1 MKRYRSAASGLAALI
16 LAACASTPAPKP
28 VANAPVSAADR
39 SAPRITRMDP
49 RPAAVPPAAAPR
61 NAIAAPSFSP
71 AVYGRPG
78 DLPGWE
84 REDHVAALT
93 AYQEGCALAREIEA
107 QETCNAARLLGR
119 ADEPTAR
126 RFLETAFRVEPL
138 GGPGLLTAYFS
149 PQYEARETPGGEFI
163 AAVRPAPADLKPG
176 QTYADRTTIEDR
188 PPNGALAW
196 MRAEDLFFLQI
207 QGSGTLV
214 YPDGHKMKAV
224 FAAHN
229 SRTFVGIA
237 NPMRDR
243 GLLPANNTS
252 GDAIRHWLADNRGP
266 RAAEIMRLNPRYV
279 FFRLEADDGV
289 EPIGAAALPL
299 PAGHAIAVAP
309 GYHAYGEAIW
319 IDASAPTLSGAF
331 PVYQRMVMALDTGGA
346 IKGEV
351 RADLYLG
358 RGDDA
363 GREAGRV
370 RHDLRMYRLVPL
382 GRRG

>member
-1 MKRYRSAASGLAALI
+1 MKRYLPAALSLAALF
-16 LAACASTPAPKP
+16 LYACASTPAPKP
-28 VANAPVSAADR
+28 VSGAPSNAA
-39 SAPRITRMDP
+39 APRGIARVDP
-49 RPAAVPPAAAPR
+49 RPAAAAP
-61 NAIAAPSFSP
+61 ATAAQRTPEPAQVRPALAYSSP
-71 AVYGRPG
+71 GG
-78 DLPGWE
+78 LPGWAQ
-84 REDHVAALT
+84 EDHVAALT
-93 AYQEGCALAREIEA
+93 AYQEGCALSHAVEA
-107 QETCNAARLLGR
+107 QETCNAARLLGQT
-119 ADEPTAR
+119 DEVTAR
-126 RFLETAFRVEPL
+126 RFLETAFKVESL

-149 PQYEARETPGGEFI
+149 PQYEARERPGGEFT
-163 AAVRPAPADLKPG
+163 AAVRPAPVDLKQG
-176 QTYADRTTIEDR
+176 QLYADRTAIEDR

-196 MRAEDLFFLQI
+196 MKPEDLFFLQI

-237 NPMRDR
+237 NPMRER
-243 GLLPANNTS
+243 GMLPANNTS

-266 RAAEIMRLNPRYV
+266 KAAEIMRLNPRYV
-279 FFRLEADDGV
+279 FFRLQADDGE
-289 EPIGAAALPL
+289 EPRGAADLPL
-299 PAGHAIAVAP
+299 PAGHAIAVDP

-331 PVYQRMVMALDTGGA
+331 PVYQRLVMALDTGGA